1 MSEKPKKKPIQKSL
15 MDIFKPFRSMSPPDI
30 LVSLIDGT
38 KDIDLKTE
46 ISDPMGL
53 TVLTLSKDYLKSL
66 GLPLSSKLVELFIDI
81 FLRYQ
86 ISKDRKSREEVIR
99 ALEALAIDNRNR
111 KEEKTS
117 LSSKL
122 LKAQK

>member
-1 MSEKPKKKPIQKSL
+1 LFEKPKKKPIQKSL

>member
-1 MSEKPKKKPIQKSL
+1 LFEKPKKKPIQKSL

-66 GLPLSSKLVELFIDI
+66 GLPLSSKLVESFIDI

>member
-1 MSEKPKKKPIQKSL
+1 LSEKPKKKPIQKSL

>member
-1 MSEKPKKKPIQKSL
+1 MFEKPKKKPIQKSL

-66 GLPLSSKLVELFIDI
+66 GLPLSSKLVESFIDI